1 MGNKWIDHVRKYA
14 KEHNLTYACALS
26 QPDIK
31 NNYEKVIKKSLKEK
45 NDEKKKIIEMQL
57 IKVLKNKIKN
67 MSDNDK
73 PLIRMKYYSYSKG
86 IKEGLKE
93 KYPNYYEKLMSK

>member
-1 MGNKWIDHVRKYA
+1 MV
-14 KEHNLTYACALS
+14 
-26 QPDIK
+26 
-31 NNYEKVIKKSLKEK
+31 KKGLKEK
-45 NDEKKKIIEMQL
+45 NDEKKKIIEIQM
-57 IKVLKNKIKN
+57 IKALKNKILN

>member
-1 MGNKWIDHVRKYA
+1 M
-14 KEHNLTYACALS
+14 E
-26 QPDIK
+26 
-31 NNYEKVIKKSLKEK
+31 EKLKIM
-45 NDEKKKIIEMQL
+45 KIQNIEF
-57 IKVLKNKIKN
+57 LKNKIKN

-86 IKEGLKE
+86 IQEGLKE

>member
-1 MGNKWIDHVRKYA
+1 
-14 KEHNLTYACALS
+14 
-26 QPDIK
+26 
-31 NNYEKVIKKSLKEK
+31 
-45 NDEKKKIIEMQL
+45 MQL

-86 IKEGLKE
+86 IQDGLK